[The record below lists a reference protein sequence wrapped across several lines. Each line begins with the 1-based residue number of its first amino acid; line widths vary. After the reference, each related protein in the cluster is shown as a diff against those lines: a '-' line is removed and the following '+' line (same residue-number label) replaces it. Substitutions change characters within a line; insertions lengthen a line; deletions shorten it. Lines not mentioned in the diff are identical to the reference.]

1 MDRKTI
7 RQRVESLL
15 QDQENRHW
23 SDSDINGYIDDA
35 QSEFVRIC
43 KQPTTTATVAL
54 GVATSSSGTLSS
66 AGGKTASVTLASH
79 GFSTGDAINVSGA
92 IPTSYNGTFII
103 NKIDDNTFTYLLEQ
117 TGAAVTDSSV
127 NLIKFGPSYTK
138 PTTISEITS
147 ISLNGT
153 ELEIL
158 TEQEIDSIAHR
169 GSTSRYLIRG
179 EHGLVINPFSRTQA
193 YERLTP
199 KWREITGQPQAV
211 IITHRTANTFR
222 VYPLPEDD
230 KYIYVDENATTKVF
244 QDFIVRGV
252 KRITEITSDT
262 AFPDIDAEWHESLV
276 YGAAQRAYLKE
287 TNLRDVQK
295 SELYL
300 GKFNSILGEARLSE
314 GTNAS
319 SYGGGRNETSM
330 RIMR

>member
-1 MDRKTI
+1 VDRKTI

-15 QDQENRHW
+15 QDQDNRHW
-23 SDSDINGYIDDA
+23 SDDDLNGYIDDA

-54 GVATSSSGTLSS
+54 GVAASSSGTVSS

-79 GFSTGDAINVSGA
+79 GYSTGDAINVTGA
-92 IPTSYNGTFII
+92 TPTSYNGTFII
-103 NKIDDNTFTYLLEQ
+103 TRIDDNTFTYILEE
-117 TGAAVTDSSV
+117 TGAAVTSSSV
-127 NLIKFGPSYTK
+127 SLIKFGPSFTK

-147 ISLNGT
+147 VSLNGT

-169 GSTSRYLIRG
+169 GSTARYMIRG
-179 EHGLVINPFSRTQA
+179 EHGLVLNPFSRTQS

-211 IITHRTANTFR
+211 IISHRTAQNFR
-222 VYPLPEDD
+222 LYPLPEET
-230 KYIYVDENATTKVF
+230 KYFYVDINATSKVF
-244 QDFIVRGV
+244 QNFTVRGV
-252 KRITEITSDT
+252 KRITAMSSDSAT
-262 AFPDIDAEWHESLV
+262 PDIDEEWHESLV
-276 YGAAQRAYLKE
+276 FGAAQRAYLKE
-287 TNLRDVQK
+287 TNLRDVSK
-295 SELYL
+295 SDLYL
-300 GKFNSILGEARLSE
+300 NKFNAILNEARLSE

-319 SYGGGRNETSM
+319 SYGGGRNETSF